1 MSLVLGGQKMNKS
14 LYLPTRILKV
24 YTKALTGFSH
34 VSSPDGLK
42 NTLFSQ
48 DYVTGTVDK
57 AYIPKTKQNQDP
69 SIALVQLKGQ
79 PEVTS

>member
-48 DYVTGTVDK
+48 DYVT
-57 AYIPKTKQNQDP
+57 
-69 SIALVQLKGQ
+69 
-79 PEVTS
+79 